1 MTVSKLGDS
10 FYRLLETLFKELDQD
25 AIERDVAELLLQRPT
40 TPPEELARV
49 LTKKAAR
56 AAATVGA
63 AAGAAGGPVGILA
76 MAPDIFNL
84 VRLQSR
90 LILSIAFLYG
100 RKPHIKERF
109 REVLATL
116 AISTG
121 ASASR
126 QGARYLLRRGLEGK
140 AAEKIVRQI
149 AGRFLARRVPAVV
162 PLIGGA
168 AGAGLNYL
176 AVQATGK
183 AAIAFY
189 SKPEGSDPEKTI
201 SPDEG

>member
-25 AIERDVAELLLQRPT
+25 AIERDVAELRLQRPT

>member
-1 MTVSKLGDS
+1 MTLQKQAST

-25 AIERDVAELLLQRPT
+25 SIEREVAELRLQRPM
-40 TPPEELARV
+40 TPPEELARF
-49 LTKKAAR
+49 LTKRAAR
-56 AAATVGA
+56 SAAAVGA
-63 AAGAAGGPVGILA
+63 AAGAAGGPIGMLA

-90 LILSIAFLYG
+90 LVLSIAFLYG
-100 RKPHIKERF
+100 RKPHLSERF

-189 SKPEGSDPEKTI
+189 SKPEEPPKMLE
-201 SPDEG
+201 EG